1 MTPLVSTLVTALVLT
16 LGAGAIVYALRFF
29 PIVKD
34 EGDQLELDLDVAPE
48 YLRKARVAAHDAH
61 RAADVIREETAR
73 LKAKPRIKR

>member
-1 MTPLVSTLVTALVLT
+1 MTPFINVLLTAAVIVGGTL
-16 LGAGAIVYALRFF
+16 AILYGLRFF
-29 PIVKD
+29 PIAKARS
-34 EGDQLELDLDVAPE
+34 DQLEFDLDVAPE